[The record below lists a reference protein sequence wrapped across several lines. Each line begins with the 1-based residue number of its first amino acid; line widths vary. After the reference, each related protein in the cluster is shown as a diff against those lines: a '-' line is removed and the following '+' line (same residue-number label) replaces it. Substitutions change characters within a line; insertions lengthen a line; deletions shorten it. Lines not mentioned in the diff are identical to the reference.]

1 MEPNELK
8 FGTYK
13 HFKGELCTVIGIAKN
28 SETKE
33 DMVIYETP
41 GNDVSQVWVR
51 PVSMFL
57 EKVIV
62 NGMKIQ
68 RFKYIGK

>member
-8 FGTYK
+8 LGEYR
-13 HFKGELCTVIGIAKN
+13 HFKGEVCIVIGFAKN

-41 GNDVSQVWVR
+41 GNEVSQVWVR
-51 PVSMFL
+51 PVSMFT

-62 NGMKIQ
+62 NGMKIA